1 MKKYISMMAMALM
14 LCMSFT
20 ACDVETDEKPGG
32 TNIQDMCG
40 NWDVAW
46 YAVDAS
52 GNILDEEPWTEGT
65 IFTFNKADNGTTQM
79 WISDQ
84 DTYWAFQFL
93 VNIDY
98 AAKTFSAPA
107 TYYGPDMEEIAAL
120 IASGVTTDSKG
131 NPLVAGQAT
140 VTNGK
145 IMLGAGKNIHGV
157 ACDSISFEI
166 SFTDDNYPAKN
177 GFDHYRVEGKKYSGF
192 TE

>member
-14 LCMSFT
+14 LSMSFT
-20 ACDVETDEKPGG
+20 ACSVETDEKPGG

-93 VNIDY
+93 VDIDY
-98 AAKTFSAPA
+98 AAKTFSAGERD
-107 TYYGPDMEEIAAL
+107 YDAAG
-120 IASGVTTDSKG
+120 SGKAV
-131 NPLVAGQAT
+131 L
-140 VTNGK
+140 TNGK
-145 IMLGAGKNIHGV
+145 IMLGAGKNLHGV

-166 SFTDDNYPAKN
+166 SFNDDNYPAKY